1 MLFFFLDDFQ
11 LFELNYI
18 NVKMEVNSF
27 FNSGDEFEIERV
39 EELMLMSDDLVL
51 FIDFVR
57 EDDCD
62 IFYVDDFLDVFEM
75 LGEKEI
81 DGKNSDEESDNDSEL
96 FDDNFN

>member
-39 EELMLMSDDLVL
+39 EGLMLMSDDLVL

-62 IFYVDDFLDVFEM
+62 IFYVDDFLDVVEM
-75 LGEKEI
+75 LGEEEI
-81 DGKNSDEESDNDSEL
+81 DEKNIDEESDNDSEL